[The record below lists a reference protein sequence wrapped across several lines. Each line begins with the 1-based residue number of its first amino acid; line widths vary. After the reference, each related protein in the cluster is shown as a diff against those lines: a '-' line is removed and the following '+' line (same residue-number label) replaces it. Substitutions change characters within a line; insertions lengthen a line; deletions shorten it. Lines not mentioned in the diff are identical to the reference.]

1 MLFNSV
7 DYAIFFSTVFIA
19 SWAAARWARGWLRIV
34 LLLVASYGFYAHWN
48 WRYLPL
54 LFGSA
59 TVDFLL
65 ARAIA
70 KQEDQGR
77 RRLLMIGT
85 MVLNL
90 GFLSLFK
97 YDQFLLENLA
107 SLRTLVD
114 PTAAAEGAATVTRLL
129 PPVGISF
136 FTFESMSYVFD
147 VYRRRL
153 RPHDSYLRY
162 LLFVSFF
169 PHLVAGPIVRA
180 GDLLPQLSRPPSL
193 TDEQSGEG
201 LFLIA
206 VGLLKKVAIA
216 DQLAVQLVDRVFD
229 HPQSYSAL
237 EVTAAVYGYAVQ
249 IYCDFSG
256 YSDIAI
262 GSALL
267 LGVRFPKNFAAPY
280 QAQSLTDFWRR
291 WHISLSTW
299 LRDYLYIP
307 LGGSRQGRLKT
318 YRNLMITMLLGGLWH
333 GASWTFVF
341 WGLLHG
347 LGLAVTRALQQRP
360 GALRPGRDA
369 DPSVMGRA
377 LKVIL
382 TFHYVCLCWIFF
394 RAESFS
400 QAMVIFERI
409 GSLSLTN
416 ANLSWVVLLLLA
428 VGLGSHALPEQRVV
442 AIRRSFTCLP
452 AAVQGV
458 CLFAVAVVLHEASVT
473 QAVPFVYF
481 QF

>member
-1 MLFNSV
+1 V
-7 DYAIFFSTVFIA
+7 DYAIFFAGVFVA
-19 SWAAARWARGWLRIV
+19 SWAVARLAGGWVRIV
-34 LLLVASYGFYAHWN
+34 LLLAASYGFYAHWD

-59 TVDFLL
+59 TVDFYL

-70 KQEDQGR
+70 KQEDLRRR
-77 RRLLMIGT
+77 RRLMVGT

-97 YDQFLLENLA
+97 YDQFFLENVALLR
-107 SLRTLVD
+107 SLFD
-114 PTAAAEGAATVTRLL
+114 PTVVTTSTASRLL

-147 VYRRRL
+147 VYRRKL
-153 RPHDSYLRY
+153 EPHDSYLRY

-180 GDLLPQLSRPPSL
+180 GHLLPQLAAPPKL
-193 TDEQSGEG
+193 DDERSGEG

-206 VGLLKKVAIA
+206 VGLVKKVVIA

-229 HPQSYSAL
+229 APRSYSAVEAL
-237 EVTAAVYGYAVQ
+237 AAVYGYAVQ

-267 LGVRFPKNFAAPY
+267 LGVRFPLNFDAPY
-280 QAQSLTDFWRR
+280 RAENLSDFWRR

-307 LGGSRQGRLKT
+307 LGGSRAGPWKT

-347 LGLAVTRALQQRP
+347 AGLAVTRALQRRGQPDGDHPKGTERAAQSSFLGRP
-360 GALRPGRDA
+360 
-369 DPSVMGRA
+369 
-377 LKVIL
+377 LKIFL

-394 RAESFS
+394 RAESFG
-400 QAMVIFERI
+400 QALQILQRI
-409 GSLSLTN
+409 GALTVGH
-416 ANLSWVVLLLLA
+416 ANLPAVVLGLLA
-428 VGLGSHALPEQRVV
+428 VGLPSHFIPDGTFAGLRRTFTRLP
-442 AIRRSFTCLP
+442 SP
-452 AAVQGV
+452 AQGLI
-458 CLFAVAVVLHEASVT
+458 LFGVAVVLHEASVS